1 VGLVVFIALIGYAGV
16 ALTRTARDLRQQRRD
31 ADADL
36 VINFAVG
43 AMAYLVA
50 LLFLTFTDRLFW
62 MLVALA
68 LTVPQIAGLSMRM
81 RAGSLAGVASGASAR
96 VPGTG
101 AATGIAAAPLVGT
114 GREASAREEVHAPAP
129 AKPAAARHPGDDRE
143 ARRPTVFVT
152 GSRCS
157 GVPEARNL
165 IRARDETMTSILM
178 LAPETTTGAELLA
191 LCRGT
196 RLIWVYRNFRAA
208 TATSAR
214 QLTASHNELRLER
227 LLRQIHA
234 DRQRSWQRRQIE
246 CIRTRAKGKLSS
258 YDVAALAWYLKN
270 SELFRL
276 GLDCDA
282 RVLMLNDAVLG
293 LETGTEI
300 SRLRVFV
307 GLEPTVPIMP
317 GRRGGSSVTSPFEV
331 GLDAVPLSGEVSELC
346 EDLWRALERLRD
358 RQRRDLGAAVP

>member
-1 VGLVVFIALIGYAGV
+1 MMLPEDYVARILSISGVFQGSDDGSIMQRRDLLSIGWELFVDHPIFGVGLGGYDWHVREYTQVLGMLDPGIDMSAHNTYVEVATEQGVVGLVAFIALIGYAGL

-68 LTVPQIAGLSMRM
+68 LIVPQIAGLSMRG

-96 VPGTG
+96 APRTG

-114 GREASAREEVHAPAP
+114 GREASGREEVHPPAP
-129 AKPAAARHPGDDRE
+129 AEPAAARHPGGETRKRE

-157 GVPEARNL
+157 GVSEARNL

-214 QLTASHNELRLER
+214 QLTESHNELRLER

-234 DRQRSWQRRQIE
+234 DRHRSWQRRQIE
-246 CIRTRAKGKLSS
+246 CIRSRAKG
-258 YDVAALAWYLKN
+258 
-270 SELFRL
+270 
-276 GLDCDA
+276 
-282 RVLMLNDAVLG
+282 
-293 LETGTEI
+293 
-300 SRLRVFV
+300 
-307 GLEPTVPIMP
+307 
-317 GRRGGSSVTSPFEV
+317 
-331 GLDAVPLSGEVSELC
+331 
-346 EDLWRALERLRD
+346 
-358 RQRRDLGAAVP
+358 